1 MTKKDEE
8 DFENSTKFQIN
19 VYVNVYVNVRGN
31 CRITGKQRGSYCKI
45 KVRLNHKIPTMFHNL
60 NDYDSHRVM
69 QELDKLDL
77 KINLISN
84 GLEKYMSSK
93 INNKLIFIETSNF

>member
-1 MTKKDEE
+1 
-8 DFENSTKFQIN
+8 
-19 VYVNVYVNVRGN
+19 
-31 CRITGKQRGSYCKI
+31 
-45 KVRLNHKIPTMFHNL
+45 MFHNL